1 MKPGLRCGG
10 ASRDQGPQT
19 RRLPYRRFHIAMLP
33 VDVPALRHRRHP
45 NGAIGV
51 WLGASNGHWA
61 AFNTSFKV
69 NTCTPTIRFR
79 FAQLPVSL
87 CFFALL
93 PRFRSAKIAL
103 RAPAF
108 ALPPSRATTQQSEIF
123 FCTANA
129 SGGVLC
135 PVLVC
140 GTFLGPSTSE
150 VDSGQLTVD

>member
-19 RRLPYRRFHIAMLP
+19 RRLPYHRFHIAVLP
-33 VDVPALRHRRHP
+33 VDVPALRRRRHP

-51 WLGASNGHWA
+51 WLGACNGHWA

-108 ALPPSRATTQQSEIF
+108 ALPRAEQQHNRAKFSF
-123 FCTANA
+123 ALRTR
-129 SGGVLC
+129 
-135 PVLVC
+135 PVVCYVRLVC
-140 GTFLGPSTSE
+140 GTFLACPRSTAAS
-150 VDSGQLTVD
+150 